1 MKRILLDESVP
12 RQLAAALDT
21 AGFSTTPYPN
31 DWKQTKNGE
40 LLIRAESNAF
50 DVLVTSDKSI
60 YAQQNL
66 RGRKLAIVVLPT
78 NRRRDIMDR
87 ASAIAETVARIMPGQ
102 YAVIEMQGQHRI
114 IDYNALPGAGTGRL
128 R

>member
-1 MKRILLDESVP
+1 
-12 RQLAAALDT
+12 
-21 AGFSTTPYPN
+21 
-31 DWKQTKNGE
+31 
-40 LLIRAESNAF
+40 LLIRAKSNAF

-87 ASAIAETVARIMPGQ
+87 ASAIAATVARIMPGQ
-102 YAVIEMQGQHRI
+102 YAVIEMTGQHWI
-114 IDYNALPGAGTGRL
+114 IDYNALPGAGAGTPAVDPFK
-128 R
+128 